1 MVAMSSRPLDE
12 PVLRIRPRRG
22 FASLNL
28 GSLWTHRELL
38 QRFTGRDLT
47 LRYRQTALGVIW
59 VVLQPLLGAGAF
71 SFVFGAIAG
80 FSSSGGTPY
89 FVFAFAG
96 LTAWGLFYNVLTRA
110 SGSLVANAPLVSK
123 VFFPRLILPCSTVG
137 SSLVDFAVA
146 LVMLAVLVL
155 IGGAS
160 TGWALLTLPLWV
172 AVIIAQALG
181 IGVLLSALMVRYRD
195 VQYVLPV
202 ASQLLLFASPV
213 AYTLA
218 AVSHRGRAWLQVNP
232 LTGVLEAFRWS
243 TLGGQEFPVSALYSA
258 GWAVVLVL
266 GGFALFA
273 RMERQF
279 ADVI

>member
-1 MVAMSSRPLDE
+1 M
-12 PVLRIRPRRG
+12 
-22 FASLNL
+22 
-28 GSLWTHRELL
+28 HRELL
-38 QRFTGRDLT
+38 LRFAGRDLT
-47 LRYRQTALGVIW
+47 LRYRQTALGVVW
-59 VVLQPLLGAGAF
+59 VILQPLLGAGAF

-80 FSSSGGTPY
+80 FSSTGGTPY

-137 SSLVDFAVA
+137 SSLVDFAVS
-146 LVMLAVLVL
+146 LVMLGVLVL

-160 TGWALLTLPLWV
+160 TGWALLTLPLWIV
-172 AVIIAQALG
+172 VIVAQALG
-181 IGVLLSALMVRYRD
+181 IGVLLSALTVRYRD

-213 AYTLA
+213 AYALA
-218 AVSHRGRAWLQVNP
+218 AVPHRGKAWMKANP

-243 TLGGQEFPVSALYSA
+243 TLGGQSFPISALYSSA
-258 GWAVVLVL
+258 WAVVLIV